1 MNLNLDVPA
10 SKFSPDVDDMLLQSP
25 NRINYACKTNIQS
38 HLKVNNQRA
47 LDKKTSPIMDKIQL
61 SKWEVRLGATEYD
74 TANIPCPMHYTRL
87 VK

>member
-10 SKFSPDVDDMLLQSP
+10 SKFSPDVDDKLLQSP
-25 NRINYACKTNIQS
+25 NRINHACKTNTQS

-61 SKWEVRLGATEYD
+61 SKWEVTLGATDHD
-74 TANIPCPMHYTRL
+74 TAIIPCPMHYHRL